1 MLNDDLKEELK
12 LNSEKTKR
20 NQLSIKENKE
30 RTEPNKKNK
39 IKS

>member
-1 MLNDDLKEELK
+1 MKEELK

-20 NQLSIKENKE
+20 NQLNIKKNKE
-30 RTEPNKKNK
+30 RTEPNKKSK